1 MNILEP
7 WNIVYLVGFVI
18 FVVTRGVF
26 ARSADREKKTIDRF
40 DGQEKALLGFMAV
53 GHLLLPVLY
62 FVSPWLA
69 FADLQMPEWTHW
81 IGSAVMVASL
91 WLFWRSHADLGLNWS
106 VSLQVRDE
114 HQLIKYGVFS
124 SIRHPMYASIW
135 LWGIAQA
142 LLLENWLAGWGTLVP
157 FAVLYFIRAPREE
170 RMLCEVFGEEYRDYM
185 ASTGRLFPRL
195 GMKKRS

>member
-26 ARSADREKKTIDRF
+26 ARSAEREKKTIDRL
-40 DGQEKALLGFMAV
+40 DGQERALLGFVAV
-53 GHLLLPVLY
+53 GNLLLPILY
-62 FVSPWLA
+62 LVSPWLA
-69 FADLQMPEWTHW
+69 FADVQLPDWFPW
-81 IGSAVMVASL
+81 IGSTVLVASL

-114 HQLIKYGVFS
+114 HQLIKHGVFS

-142 LLLENWLAGWGTLVP
+142 MMLENWLAGWGTFVP
-157 FAVLYFIRAPREE
+157 FAVMYFIRAPREE
-170 RMLCEVFGEEYRDYM
+170 RMMCEVFGEEYRDYM
-185 ASTGRLFPRL
+185 ASTGRLFPR
-195 GMKKRS
+195 MNVKKRA